1 MTETDRT
8 LLDNLANG
16 YIENLYTNSVNI
28 LEDGEPLS
36 LSTDVTVTID
46 NIVLS
51 ADTTSQNRMA
61 RAILVMEEDETIQ
74 WLSNDGTVVT
84 LSKSQLKQALKT
96 AFNNEINNWIG
107 A

>member
-74 WLSNDGTVVT
+74 WLSNDGNVVT

-96 AFNNEINNWIG
+96 AFNNEINNWVG

>member
-28 LEDGEPLS
+28 LEDGEPIS

-51 ADTTSQNRMA
+51 ADTTSQNRMV

-74 WLSNDGTVVT
+74 WLSNDGAVVT
-84 LSKSQLKQALKT
+84 LSKSQLKQALKI
-96 AFNNEINNWIG
+96 AFNNEINNWVG